1 MTGER
6 QAGERHDPGT
16 DGATTAAAWVG
27 RSVRRAG
34 DAAILRGEGHYVA
47 DAIAEQNCL
56 HAVFVR
62 SPVAAGVLRAVDVAA
77 GVWALT
83 AADLAGV
90 AGICPT
96 MDRPDYVPVTMPV
109 LAGDAVRFVGEP
121 VAMVLAASPAAALDA
136 AEQVRL
142 DIDRGQPVLSVADA
156 IRAGASQVHDVAFPG
171 DVNTVVD
178 GKLTTPGFAEVFE
191 SAPATVTVSCRC
203 ARQSALP
210 IETRGSLAVYERAT
224 GRVTLTTST
233 QVPHVTR
240 TGICAALGIPAD
252 LLRVVAPDVGGAFGQ
267 KMCLA
272 REDIALVYA
281 ARLLRRAVAWVE
293 TREENLKAS
302 WHSRE
307 QQYTLSGAFGTDGT
321 LLALRADIIADVG
334 AYSCYP
340 VTFGV
345 EPLMALS
352 ELPGP
357 YTLEHYDVRA
367 RGVLT
372 NKCPIAP
379 YRGVSRPAMTLA
391 LERLMDVA
399 AKTLRISPVEIRLRN
414 LVREFPH
421 TTPTG
426 LILDK
431 ASYAET
437 MQDAVTAA
445 DLPEFRA
452 RQRAGRAQGRLL
464 GIGLSVFAE
473 HTGYGTPAFGRRR
486 LFMTPGY
493 ERVEMSMDP
502 SAGVVLR
509 IGSSP
514 HGQGLATALSQ
525 IIADELGV
533 APERVRVVHGDT
545 DSTPFGW
552 GTFASRSMVICGGA
566 TLIAARRLREQ
577 LAAIA
582 GELLDCDPWDLV
594 FGDGRISRPGTQ
606 AEVTLGDVAGFA
618 YLNVGKLKAQ
628 AGSGLYADAEYD
640 PRGTFSNACHI
651 AEVEV
656 DPETGHVRILRF
668 LVAEDAGRVINPAIA
683 DGQIR
688 GGVAQGIANALY
700 EELVYDEDGNLTTAS
715 LMDYLPPTSAEIP
728 PITIMHRQTISDTE
742 LTGAKGIG
750 EGGTMGAP
758 AAVLSAIAD
767 ALDHLGVEVFHM
779 PQSPHRLHAS
789 IAAARA
795 QATAP
800 ERAAGSG
807 GHKGEK

>member
-1 MTGER
+1 MTS
-6 QAGERHDPGT
+6 
-16 DGATTAAAWVG
+16 ATWVG
-27 RSVRRAG
+27 KSVRRA
-34 DAAILRGEGHYVA
+34 DDPAILRGEGHYVA
-47 DAIAEQNCL
+47 DAVAGQDCL

-62 SPVAAGVLRAVDVAA
+62 SPVAAGVLRAVAVPA
-77 GVWALT
+77 GIWALT

-90 AGICPT
+90 ADITPT
-96 MDRPDYVPVTMPV
+96 MDRPDYVPVTTPV
-109 LAGDAVRFVGEP
+109 LASDAVRFVGEP

-136 AEQVRL
+136 AERVEL
-142 DIDRGQPVLSVADA
+142 DIDRTQPVLSVADA
-156 IRAGASQVHDVAFPG
+156 TRAGAPHVHDIAFPG
-171 DVNTVVD
+171 DANTVVD
-178 GKLTTPGFAEVFE
+178 GKLTTPGFGEVFE
-191 SAPATVTVSCRC
+191 AAASTVTVSCGSS
-203 ARQSALP
+203 RQSALP

-233 QVPHVTR
+233 QMPHVAR
-240 TGICAALGIPAD
+240 TGICASLGIPAD

-281 ARLLRRAVAWVE
+281 ARRLRRAVAWVE

-307 QQYTLSGAFGTDGT
+307 QQYTLTGGFGTDGT
-321 LLALRADIIADVG
+321 LLALRADIVADVG

-340 VTFGV
+340 VTFAV

-357 YTLEHYDVRA
+357 YAIWHYDVRA

-379 YRGVSRPAMTLA
+379 YRGVSRPVMTLA

-399 AKTLRISPVEIRLRN
+399 AKTLRISPVELRLRN

-426 LILDK
+426 LILDR

-445 DLPEFRA
+445 DLPGFRE
-452 RQRAGRAQGRLL
+452 RQQAARAQGRLL

-473 HTGYGTPAFGRRR
+473 HTGYGTPAFGARR

-493 ERVEMSMDP
+493 ERVEISMDP
-502 SAGVVLR
+502 SAGVVIR

-514 HGQGLATALSQ
+514 HGQGLATALGQ
-525 IIADELGV
+525 IIADELGM
-533 APERVRVVHGDT
+533 APGRIRVVHGDT
-545 DSTPFGW
+545 DATPFGW

-582 GELLDCDPWDLV
+582 GELLDCDPWNLV
-594 FGDGRISRPGTQ
+594 FSGGRVGRPGTQ
-606 AEVTLGDVAGFA
+606 DQLTLADVAGFA
-618 YLNVGKLKAQ
+618 YLNLHKLKAP
-628 AGSGLYADAEYD
+628 AGSGLYAQADYD
-640 PRGTFSNACHI
+640 PRGTFSNACHV

-656 DPETGHVRILRF
+656 DPETGHVRILRY
-668 LVAEDAGRVINPAIA
+668 LVAEDAGRLINPAIA
-683 DGQIR
+683 EGQIR

-700 EELVYDEDGNLTTAS
+700 EELVYDEDGNLSTAS

-728 PITIMHRQTISDTE
+728 PITIMHRQTVSDTE

-750 EGGTMGAP
+750 EGGTIGAP
-758 AAVLSAIAD
+758 AAVLSAISD
-767 ALDHLGVEVFHM
+767 ALDHLGVQVFHI
-779 PQSPHRLHAS
+779 PQSPHRLHAI
-789 IAAARA
+789 IAAAREK
-795 QATAP
+795 AP
-800 ERAAGSG
+800 AALA
-807 GHKGEK
+807 KEEARRT

>member
-1 MTGER
+1 MTGT
-6 QAGERHDPGT
+6 GT
-16 DGATTAAAWVG
+16 GPWVG
-27 RSVRRAG
+27 RSVRRLG
-34 DAAILRGEGHYVA
+34 DPSILRGEGRYVA
-47 DAIAEQNCL
+47 DAIAGQDCL
-56 HAVFVR
+56 HTVFVR
-62 SPVAAGVLRAVDVAA
+62 SPVAAGVLRAVQVPA

-83 AADLAGV
+83 AAELASV

-96 MDRPDYVPVTMPV
+96 MDRPDYVPVTTPV
-109 LAGDAVRFVGEP
+109 LASDVVRFVGEP
-121 VAMVLAASPAAALDA
+121 VAMVVAASPAEALDA
-136 AEQVRL
+136 AELVGVE
-142 DIDRGQPVLSVADA
+142 IDRTPPVLSVADA
-156 IRAGASQVHDVAFPG
+156 LRAGAPAVHDVAFPG
-171 DVNTVVD
+171 EVNTVVQ
-178 GKLTTPGFAEVFE
+178 GTLTTPGFGDIFNA
-191 SAPATVTVSCRC
+191 AATTVTVSSGS

-210 IETRGSLAVYERAT
+210 IETRGSLADYEQRT

-233 QVPHVTR
+233 QMPHVTR
-240 TGICAALGIPAD
+240 TGICTSLGIPAD

-272 REDIALVYA
+272 REDIALVHA
-281 ARLLRRAVAWVE
+281 ARQLRRAVAWVE
-293 TREENLKAS
+293 TREENLTAS

-307 QQYTLSGAFGTDGT
+307 QQYTLTGAFDPDGR
-321 LLALRADIIADVG
+321 LLALRADIVADVG

-357 YTLEHYDVRA
+357 YALEHYDVRA

-391 LERLMDVA
+391 LERLMDTA
-399 AKTLRISPVEIRLRN
+399 AKQLGISPVQIRLRN

-426 LILDK
+426 LVLDK
-431 ASYAET
+431 ASYVET

-445 DLPEFRA
+445 DLPGFRVRQQAA
-452 RQRAGRAQGRLL
+452 REQGRLL

-473 HTGYGTPAFGRRR
+473 HTGYGTPAFGARR

-493 ERVEMSMDP
+493 ERVEITMDP
-502 SAGVVLR
+502 SGGVVIR

-514 HGQGLATALSQ
+514 HGQGLATTLAQ
-525 IIADELGV
+525 IIADELGI
-533 APERVRVVHGDT
+533 APEQTRVVHGDT

-552 GTFASRSMVICGGA
+552 GTFASRSLVICGGA
-566 TLIAARRLREQ
+566 ALMAARRLRQQ

-594 FGDGRISRPGTQ
+594 FGDGRITRPGTESEVPIGHV
-606 AEVTLGDVAGFA
+606 AEFA
-618 YLNVGKLKAQ
+618 YLNMNKLKSTS
-628 AGSGLYADAEYD
+628 GSGLYAEAEYD

-656 DPETGHVRILRF
+656 DPETGEVKILRF
-668 LVAEDAGRVINPAIA
+668 LVAEDAGRLINPAIA
-683 DGQIR
+683 DGQIC

-700 EELVYDEDGNLTTAS
+700 EELVYDEDGNLSTAS

-728 PITIMHRQTISDTE
+728 PITIMHRETISDTE

-750 EGGTMGAP
+750 EGGTIGAP
-758 AAVLSAIAD
+758 AAVLSAISD
-767 ALDHLGVEVFHM
+767 AVSHLGVDVFQM

-789 IAAARA
+789 IQEAKQEGRA
-795 QATAP
+795 
-800 ERAAGSG
+800 
-807 GHKGEK
+807 